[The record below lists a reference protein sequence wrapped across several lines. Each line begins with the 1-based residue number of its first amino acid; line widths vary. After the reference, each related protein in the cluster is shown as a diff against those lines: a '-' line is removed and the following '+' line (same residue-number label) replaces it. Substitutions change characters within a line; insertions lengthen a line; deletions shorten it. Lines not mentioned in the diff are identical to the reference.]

1 MEQSPFS
8 DGGFLD
14 QLQEK
19 HGLVEEEEEVIEKEV
34 VVVSLLDYDRSNDEM
49 LTILPCGHGFHTECI
64 NIWLNKHSYKCPIC
78 RNETGKGKP
87 NFNYNNNNNNNNN
100 NNANLL

>member
-1 MEQSPFS
+1 MSSFPTPTFARELFQKSPFS

-19 HGLVEEEEEVIEKEV
+19 HGLVEEEEVVIEKEV

-49 LTILPCGHGFHTECI
+49 LTINRIF
-64 NIWLNKHSYKCPIC
+64 
-78 RNETGKGKP
+78 R
-87 NFNYNNNNNNNNN
+87 
-100 NNANLL
+100 